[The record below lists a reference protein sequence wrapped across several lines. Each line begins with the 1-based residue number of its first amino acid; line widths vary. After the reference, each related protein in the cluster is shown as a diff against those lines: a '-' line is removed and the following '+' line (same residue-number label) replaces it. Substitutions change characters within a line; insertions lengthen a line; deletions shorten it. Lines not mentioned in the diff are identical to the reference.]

1 MPPVMNTSE
10 RDERVSLVNNIK
22 SLWTVADPTDIIPDI
37 MRYPGHIGT
46 WPLPILRAI
55 SHLASGMPG
64 DEGRHRFVDLL
75 NTGYLIR
82 RADADESA
90 TVEPQLQSSDL
101 KFVRDSVGI
110 EPAAVTGGEEASES
124 VGNAGQVME
133 SKLSLSS
140 GMLDYAEADMYRRR
154 LY

>member
-55 SHLASGMPG
+55 SHFASGMPG

-82 RADADESA
+82 RADADESV

-110 EPAAVTGGEEASES
+110 EPAAVIGGEEASES